1 MTTYKPYSNITTAIT
16 GLLFLMLVITS
27 CGETAAKKDTE
38 EQTTTPNMPV
48 VEELH
53 LNMPKDEDS
62 VISRPLAKSSLSLIL
77 LEDKWYC
84 YNGREIKSGAYCDK
98 KQFRA
103 LLLEN
108 KKIWGDSL
116 MVVIKPSDRSTYANT
131 VDALDEMAINTIE
144 RYALVKLNP
153 EEEKYFQVASGPK
166 KLPDTPLTGGVEK
179 IKMH

>member
-1 MTTYKPYSNITTAIT
+1 MTTYKPYNNITTAIT

-27 CGETAAKKDTE
+27 CGETAGKKDTE

-53 LNMPKDEDS
+53 LNMPKDEDPETN
-62 VISRPLAKSSLSLIL
+62 RPLTRSTVSLIL
-77 LEDKWYC
+77 LGDKWYS
-84 YNGREIKSGAYCDK
+84 YNGTNIKSGAYCDQQ
-98 KQFRA
+98 QFRA
-103 LLLEN
+103 LLLKN
-108 KKIWGDSL
+108 KKAWGDSL
-116 MVVIKPSDRSTYANT
+116 FVMIKPSDQSTYADA

-153 EEEKYFQVASGPK
+153 EEENYFRVASGPK